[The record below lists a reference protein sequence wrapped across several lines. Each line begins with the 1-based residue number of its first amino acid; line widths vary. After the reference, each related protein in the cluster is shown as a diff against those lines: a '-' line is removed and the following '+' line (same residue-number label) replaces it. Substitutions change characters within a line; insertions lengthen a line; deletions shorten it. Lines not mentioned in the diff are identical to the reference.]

1 MTNQKKE
8 YLMNLGVEILAD
20 ALLEAAL
27 YSGITS
33 DLVDRILATPEENI
47 KRFNYQLANLRT
59 SRHYYDWSEV
69 HDLADE
75 LELMLTNLEAGVTD
89 PKTGVELMVK
99 FFEMDEVVFEMCDDS
114 GGSVGDVFMRSAKEL
129 FVAYASEYEEKK
141 CLRELVLD
149 LVLADGYGVRDCLL
163 DSAAEFLPEEQVRAM
178 IEDLRRLAD
187 KEKNNFSRG
196 SYHRQMQSL
205 ARQIKDAS
213 LFKSLAQN
221 KNTPLSPNEQ
231 MSIARVYLE
240 SGDPQTALEHMQK
253 IKSDTAYGQHDRDEL
268 MFEIYGKLGD
278 KEQQTEIAWAQFKSY
293 RSDRQLERLLDLL
306 GHHRREEV
314 IVGEIPLIHEESRF
328 SFTNTAFLIE
338 TGYIGDAARYIFERH
353 ESLDGGNYYSLPPL
367 AEAMQS
373 EGYPLAASVIYRSL
387 IDSIL
392 ERGKSPAYHHGVS
405 HLRALDKM
413 ADTIE
418 AWEGIESHT
427 AYKETLRKNHGRK
440 WSFWAKYE
448 A

>member
-47 KRFNYQLANLRT
+47 KRFNYQLANLKT
-59 SRHYYDWSEV
+59 SRHYYDWNQV

-75 LELMLTNLEAGVTD
+75 LERMLTNLEAGVTD
-89 PKTGVELMVK
+89 PKTGVELMTE

-129 FVAYASEYEEKK
+129 FVAYASEYEDKK
-141 CLRELVLD
+141 CLRKLVLN
-149 LVLADGYGVRDCLL
+149 LVLADGYGVRACLL

-231 MSIARVYLE
+231 MS
-240 SGDPQTALEHMQK
+240 
-253 IKSDTAYGQHDRDEL
+253 
-268 MFEIYGKLGD
+268 
-278 KEQQTEIAWAQFKSY
+278 
-293 RSDRQLERLLDLL
+293 
-306 GHHRREEV
+306 
-314 IVGEIPLIHEESRF
+314 
-328 SFTNTAFLIE
+328 
-338 TGYIGDAARYIFERH
+338 
-353 ESLDGGNYYSLPPL
+353 
-367 AEAMQS
+367 
-373 EGYPLAASVIYRSL
+373 
-387 IDSIL
+387 
-392 ERGKSPAYHHGVS
+392 
-405 HLRALDKM
+405 
-413 ADTIE
+413 
-418 AWEGIESHT
+418 
-427 AYKETLRKNHGRK
+427 
-440 WSFWAKYE
+440 
-448 A
+448 